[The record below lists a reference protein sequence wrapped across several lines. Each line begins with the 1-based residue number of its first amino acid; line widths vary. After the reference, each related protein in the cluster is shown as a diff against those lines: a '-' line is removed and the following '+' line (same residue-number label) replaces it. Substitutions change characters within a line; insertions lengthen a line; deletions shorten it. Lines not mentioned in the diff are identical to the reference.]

1 MEQIIKGSEGIDVE
15 QIDTQVTI
23 TVNRPDVMN
32 AMTTQMF
39 ADFGRICRE
48 VSRSE
53 SVRVVVITG
62 AGGNFCS
69 GADVGGQGSKANSE
83 KKQVHIKNMRQIS
96 ESVLALNEI
105 PHPVIAKIRGVAAGA
120 GMNLALG
127 CDILIASET
136 ARFSEIFARR
146 GLSIDFGGSWL
157 LPRQIGL
164 HRAKELVLLA
174 DVIDSVEADRIGL
187 VNRIVTEEDL
197 DTTVQDLADR
207 LASGPPIA
215 LSMSKKL
222 LNAGITSSLSQSLEA
237 EAQAQSVNFETEDI
251 KEAALAW
258 LEKRPADF
266 KGF

>member
-1 MEQIIKGSEGIDVE
+1 MEQNIKGAEGIDVE
-15 QIDTQVTI
+15 QIGSQATI
-23 TVNRPDVMN
+23 TINRPDVMN

-48 VSRSE
+48 ISRSE
-53 SVRVVVITG
+53 TVRVVVITG

-69 GADVGGQGSKANSE
+69 GADVSGQGSQANSG
-83 KKQVHIKNMRQIS
+83 KKHVHIKNMRQIS

-164 HRAKELVLLA
+164 HRAKELVL
-174 DVIDSVEADRIGL
+174 
-187 VNRIVTEEDL
+187 
-197 DTTVQDLADR
+197 
-207 LASGPPIA
+207 
-215 LSMSKKL
+215 M
-222 LNAGITSSLSQSLEA
+222 
-237 EAQAQSVNFETEDI
+237 
-251 KEAALAW
+251 
-258 LEKRPADF
+258 ADF
-266 KGF
+266 GLIILDLLFWTCDFGLMILDL

>member
-1 MEQIIKGSEGIDVE
+1 MEQKINSSEGIDVD
-15 QIDTQVTI
+15 QIGSQVTI
-23 TVNRPDVMN
+23 TINRPDVMN

-48 VSRSE
+48 ISRSE

-69 GADVGGQGSKANSE
+69 GADVGGQGSQANSG
-83 KKQVHIKNMRQIS
+83 KKHVHIKNMRQIS

-164 HRAKELVLLA
+164 HRAKE
-174 DVIDSVEADRIGL
+174 
-187 VNRIVTEEDL
+187 
-197 DTTVQDLADR
+197 
-207 LASGPPIA
+207 
-215 LSMSKKL
+215 
-222 LNAGITSSLSQSLEA
+222 
-237 EAQAQSVNFETEDI
+237 
-251 KEAALAW
+251 
-258 LEKRPADF
+258 
-266 KGF
+266 